1 MSRPP
6 SPPPQLEGFDY
17 VEPLG
22 TGGFADVFLYEQ
34 QQPRRRVAV
43 KVLLADRLA
52 SGAAQEFA
60 DEANVMAMLSTHPAI
75 VTIYQTGVAA
85 DGRPYLVMEYCPRP
99 NLQQRARKEPFSVAE
114 ALRVGV
120 QVAGAVET
128 AHRAGVLH
136 RDIKPANILV
146 TAYNR
151 PALTDF
157 GIASTTGA
165 VNEAAGMSIPWSPPE
180 SFGDPPQ
187 GGVRSDVYAL
197 AATLYTL
204 LTGRSP
210 FEKPG
215 QRNSGADLISRIES
229 EPLPPLGRADVPES
243 LTRVLERGMAKN
255 QDDRFG
261 SAVAFARA
269 LQKVQIEL
277 SHSVTPIDIVD
288 DHQPEPDHD
297 DDDDGLTRVR
307 EVVSI
312 DPGHTATRPS
322 ATTSPVL
329 PPPPAA
335 APGPRFDPPTAASV
349 DAADAEQTVVR
360 VPQEVL
366 PPEAPVTGVPTLAV
380 PPAPTPPVR
389 PVTEQGDDAPTLL
402 RAPRTVSP
410 LAVGADTPSAPV
422 LDAAPAAP
430 VGAAP
435 APGSAPAE
443 RRSRRGLVWGLL
455 AAAAV
460 VVLAGGSVLTV
471 NLLNASPPKPKPTA
485 AQSADPQDPLGD
497 MAAEP
502 RDVTGAPDGAGAVRF
517 TWTNASPKSGDSYL
531 VTVVTLAGDGDTTS
545 VDEPQITVPAQPGG
559 KTCID
564 VMLRRE
570 NGSASSTVRGCTP

>member
-6 SPPPQLEGFDY
+6 SPPPQLDGFSY

-34 QQPRRRVAV
+34 QMPRRRVAV

-52 SGAAQEFA
+52 SGAAQEFS

-75 VTIYQTGVAA
+75 VTIYQTGVAD

-165 VNEAAGMSIPWSPPE
+165 VSEAAGMSIPWSPPE
-180 SFGDPPQ
+180 SFRDPPQ

-197 AATLYTL
+197 AATISTL

-215 QRNSGADLISRIES
+215 QRNSGADLISRIET

-243 LTRVLERGMAKN
+243 LSRALERAMAKN
-255 QDDRFG
+255 PDDRFP

-269 LQKVQIEL
+269 LQKIQIEL

-288 DHQPEPDHD
+288 DHQVERDPEE
-297 DDDDGLTRVR
+297 DDDGLTRVR

-322 ATTSPVL
+322 ATTSPVV
-329 PPPPAA
+329 PATPPPAR
-335 APGPRFDPPTAASV
+335 GPQFDPPVLSEVPEVAEV
-349 DAADAEQTVVR
+349 DATVVR
-360 VPQEVL
+360 
-366 PPEAPVTGVPTLAV
+366 
-380 PPAPTPPVR
+380 PPAATPPQDDDPTRVR
-389 PVTEQGDDAPTLL
+389 PPQVVDPQPASPAFVAAP
-402 RAPRTVSP
+402 
-410 LAVGADTPSAPV
+410 
-422 LDAAPAAP
+422 APAAP
-430 VGAAP
+430 PVAP
-435 APGSAPAE
+435 ALVPAPVQGPESAPVPEPGEGPEPAPQA
-443 RRSRRGLVWGLL
+443 SRRGLLWGLVAV
-455 AAAAV
+455 AAI
-460 VVLAGGSVLTV
+460 VLLIGGSILTV
-471 NLLNASPPKPKPTA
+471 NLLNAAPPQAKPSASPT
-485 AQSADPQDPLGD
+485 ADPQDPLS
-497 MAAEP
+497 ALTP
-502 RDVTGAPDGAGAVRF
+502 TPTDVTGAPDAQGGVHF
-517 TWTNASPKSGDSYL
+517 TWTNPKPQTGDRYL
-531 VTVVTLAGDGDTTS
+531 VTVVMLSGDGDTKL
-545 VDEPQITVPAQPGG
+545 VDKPETTVAAQSGG
-559 KTCID
+559 QTCID
-564 VMLRRE
+564 VELRRAD
-570 NGSASSTVRGCTP
+570 GTASSKVRGCAK